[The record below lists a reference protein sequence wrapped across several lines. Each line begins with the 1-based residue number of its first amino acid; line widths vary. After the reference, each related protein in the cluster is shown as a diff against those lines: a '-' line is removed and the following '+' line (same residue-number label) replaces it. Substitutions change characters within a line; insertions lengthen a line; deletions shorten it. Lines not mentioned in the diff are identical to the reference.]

1 MVNWIWIFLITGGF
15 LFAAAVGR
23 IDEASQALFDGAKTG
38 VTISLGMIGVLA
50 FWMGMMRIAEEG
62 GLVRAAAR
70 ALGPVVRFLFP
81 DVPRNHPALGY
92 ILSNLTANVFGL
104 GNAATPMGI
113 RAMQELQKLN
123 PDPTRASAA
132 MCTLLAVNTA
142 SVTLLP
148 TTIIAVRANMGA
160 TNPADVVGTTLLATA
175 ISTAAAIV
183 LDRWYRRRHFGRP
196 PAGGPNRPDGKTPS
210 DGAEQKDVRC
220 LGPREGNDRV

>member
-1 MVNWIWIFLITGGF
+1 MVNWIWIFLIAGGF
-15 LFAAAVGR
+15 LFAAVGGK
-23 IDEASQALFDGAKTG
+23 IDEASQALFDGVKTG

-50 FWMGMMRIAEEG
+50 FWMGIMRIAEEG

-70 ALGPVVRFLFP
+70 VLGPVVRFLFP
-81 DVPRNHPALGY
+81 DVPRDHPALGY

-132 MCTLLAVNTA
+132 MCTLLVVNTA

-148 TTIIAVRANMGA
+148 TTIIAIRANMGA

-196 PAGGPNRPDGKTPS
+196 FSGGPNRPDGGTSSGSAAQKNGRCRGPGEG
-210 DGAEQKDVRC
+210 DG
-220 LGPREGNDRV
+220 RV